1 MGGCWRGEES
11 PVSGEITIINQDRR
25 AGGQTNRITQLTS
38 PRVERTQEA
47 AVTVPG
53 VVSWCRLTH
62 MFHSTVLFY
71 SDGRISGLVI
81 AGFQSSHGEIGFQ

>member
-1 MGGCWRGEES
+1 M
-11 PVSGEITIINQDRR
+11 SGEITIINQDRR

-53 VVSWCRLTH
+53 VVSA
-62 MFHSTVLFY
+62 HSHVPLHCFVLL
-71 SDGRISGLVI
+71 GRQDFRFGYCGLSVQP
-81 AGFQSSHGEIGFQ
+81 GQGQS